1 MKLILENWKKFLI
14 ENHPSPS
21 ADYILSDPKMD
32 KVRDA
37 MRNKEDLS
45 TLGISPCELYNIG
58 TALLGEE
65 EFVDD
70 DEMLDVV
77 MDLFSKCNEETK

>member
-1 MKLILENWKKFLI
+1 MKLILENWKKFLT
-14 ENHPSPS
+14 ENHPPPS
-21 ADYILSDPKMD
+21 ADYVLSDPKMD

-45 TLGISPCELYNIG
+45 TLGIDPCELYNIG
-58 TALLGEE
+58 TALLDEK
-65 EFVDD
+65 EFADN

-77 MDLFSKCNEETK
+77 MDLFSKCNEGTK

>member
-1 MKLILENWKKFLI
+1 VKLLLESWKRFLA
-14 ENHPSPS
+14 ESHPPPS

-45 TLGISPCELYNIG
+45 TLGIGPCELYNIG
-58 TALLGEE
+58 TTLLDEE
-65 EFVDD
+65 EFADN

>member
-1 MKLILENWKKFLI
+1 MKLILENWKKFLT
-14 ENHPSPS
+14 ESQPPPS

-45 TLGISPCELYNIG
+45 TLGIGPCELYNIG
-58 TALLGEE
+58 TALLDEE
-65 EFVDD
+65 GLLDD
-70 DEMLDVV
+70 DEILDVV
-77 MDLFSKCNEETK
+77 MDLFNKCNEETK

>member
-1 MKLILENWKKFLI
+1 MKLILENWKKFLT
-14 ENHPSPS
+14 ESQPSPS

-37 MRNKEDLS
+37 MRYKEDLS

-65 EFVDD
+65 EFADN

-77 MDLFSKCNEETK
+77 MDLFDKCNEGTK

>member
-1 MKLILENWKKFLI
+1 MKLILENWKKFLT

-21 ADYILSDPKMD
+21 ADYIFTDPKMD

-70 DEMLDVV
+70 EEMLDVM

>member
-1 MKLILENWKKFLI
+1 MKLILENWKKFLT
-14 ENHPSPS
+14 ESHPPPS
-21 ADYILSDPKMD
+21 ADYILTDPKMD

-45 TLGISPCELYNIG
+45 TLGIGPCELYNIG
-58 TALLGEE
+58 TVLLDEE
-65 EFVDD
+65 EFADN
-70 DEMLDVV
+70 DEMLDIV